1 MVPGFRQ
8 LGNETGA
15 LILARHTPLMRV
27 QASTCSPKAKLVF
40 SVVALLYLLASNALG
55 GEVAIGVFAYQ
66 GERAAASDWSPVI
79 RYLNQALPG
88 HHFRLDQ
95 YDALGLRQ
103 AIAEDRVDLVI
114 TNPGYYVTMEA
125 EFGISRIATLDTEE
139 SHPARAIGSVVL
151 TRADQPELR
160 VLADLA
166 GKRVAAVAPEAFG
179 GYLVAAREILNQG
192 IDAESDL
199 KEIRFVG
206 LPMNRIIEAVQ
217 RGEVDAGIVRACL
230 PEQMAGQGKIRLED
244 FRALSPRH
252 DVDLACVLSTRLY
265 PNWPIAVTR
274 QTDPVLAKAV
284 ARALLSMPESG
295 GMSWSVP
302 ADYQP
307 VHDLF
312 RELRIGPY
320 AYLREITPEGLVRR
334 FWPWL
339 LGLLAILT
347 GWIVHTVRVEHQVHR
362 RTAELRES
370 LAARDQAEAKM
381 RESQEQME
389 HLSRL
394 SVLGELSG
402 NLAHELNQPLT
413 TIGTY
418 ARTVLR
424 RQESGNLTQ
433 EAITEASSE
442 IAKEAERA
450 GGIVQRIR
458 HFARKRLATREE
470 VNPAMIA
477 EEARRLIVGMLA
489 RAPEVSIENQL
500 TGNCQVLADGAQ
512 ILQVL
517 LNLIKNAIDAS
528 RDLPVERQNLRIVI
542 EPLDNRV
549 ALHVIDQG
557 IGLEAEQIPHLFEPF
572 FTTKPDG
579 LGLGLPICKTII
591 EAHGGRIW
599 AEPNQ
604 ESPGMCFSF
613 SLPCHELSA

>member
-1 MVPGFRQ
+1 M
-8 LGNETGA
+8 
-15 LILARHTPLMRV
+15 
-27 QASTCSPKAKLVF
+27 ASKVSG
-40 SVVALLYLLASNALG
+40 S
-55 GEVAIGVFAYQ
+55 EVAIGVFAYQ
-66 GERAAASDWSPVI
+66 GERAAASDWLPVI
-79 RYLNQALPG
+79 RYLNHALPD

-95 YDALGLRQ
+95 YDAAGLRQ
-103 AIAEDRVDLVI
+103 AIGENRVDLVI
-114 TNPGYYVTMEA
+114 TNPGYYVTMEV
-125 EFGISRIATLDTEE
+125 EFGISRIATLDTED
-139 SHPARAIGSVVL
+139 SHPARALGSVVL
-151 TRADQPELR
+151 ARADQPRLQY
-160 VLADLA
+160 LSDLA

-179 GYLVAAREILNQG
+179 GYLVAAREMLGQG
-192 IDAESDL
+192 VDPESDL
-199 KEIRFVG
+199 KEVHFVG
-206 LPMNRIIEAVQ
+206 LPMSRIIEAVQ
-217 RGEVDAGIVRACL
+217 RGDVDAGIVRACL
-230 PEQMAGQGKIRLED
+230 PEQMVSQGAIRLED
-244 FRALSPRH
+244 FRILSRH
-252 DVDLACVLSTRLY
+252 QDADFPCALSTRLY

-284 ARALLSMPESG
+284 ARALLAMPVSG
-295 GMSWSVP
+295 GMSWAVP

-307 VHDLF
+307 VQDLF

-320 AYLREITPEGLVRR
+320 AYLREITPEGLIRR

-347 GWIVHTVRVEHQVHR
+347 GWIIHTVRVEHQVYR

-424 RQESGNLTQ
+424 RQEIGNLTP
-433 EAITEASSE
+433 EAISEASTE

-458 HFARKRLATREE
+458 HFARKRLATREPVSLPE
-470 VNPAMIA
+470 IA
-477 EEARRLIVGMLA
+477 DEARRLIVGMLA
-489 RAPEVSIENQL
+489 RAPEVIIENRL
-500 TGNCQVLADGAQ
+500 TSSCQVLADGAQ
-512 ILQVL
+512 IQQVF
-517 LNLIKNAIDAS
+517 LNLIKNAIDAN
-528 RDLPVERQNLRIVI
+528 RDLPIERQNLRILI
-542 EPLDNRV
+542 EPLDKRV
-549 ALHVIDQG
+549 AVHVIDQG
-557 IGLEAEQIPHLFEPF
+557 VGLDAGQLPHLFEPF

-591 EAHGGRIW
+591 EAHGGRLW

-604 ESPGMCFSF
+604 DAQGMCFSF

>member
-1 MVPGFRQ
+1 M
-8 LGNETGA
+8 
-15 LILARHTPLMRV
+15 
-27 QASTCSPKAKLVF
+27 
-40 SVVALLYLLASNALG
+40 ASNVFG
-55 GEVAIGVFAYQ
+55 GEVAIGVFAFQ
-66 GERAAASDWSPVI
+66 GERAAASEWSPVI
-79 RYLNQALPG
+79 RYLNQALPE
-88 HHFRLDQ
+88 HRFRLDQ
-95 YDALGLRQ
+95 YDAAGLRQ
-103 AIAEDRVDLVI
+103 AIANHQVDLVI
-114 TNPGYYVTMEA
+114 TNPGYYVSMEA
-125 EFGISRIATLDTEE
+125 EFGISRIATLDTED
-139 SHPARAIGSVVL
+139 SLPARALGSVVL
-151 TRADQPELR
+151 AKANQPNIS
-160 VLADLA
+160 VLADLS

-179 GYLVAAREILNQG
+179 GYLVAAREMLG
-192 IDAESDL
+192 EGVDAESDL
-199 KEIRFVG
+199 KELRFVG
-206 LPMNRIIEAVQ
+206 LPMNRIVEAVL

-230 PEQMAGQGKIRLED
+230 PEQMANQGQIRLED
-244 FRALSPRH
+244 FRVLSGRQYP
-252 DVDLACVLSTRLY
+252 DFPCALSTRLY

-274 QTDPVLAKAV
+274 QTDPALAKAV
-284 ARALLSMPESG
+284 ARALLAMPESG
-295 GMSWSVP
+295 GMSWAVP

-320 AYLREITPEGLVRR
+320 AYMREITPEGLVRR

-362 RTAELRES
+362 RTAELRDS
-370 LAARDQAEAKM
+370 LSARDQAEAKM

-424 RQESGNLTQ
+424 RQESGNLTP
-433 EAITEASSE
+433 EAVTEASTE
-442 IAKEAERA
+442 IAREAERA

-458 HFARKRLATREE
+458 HFARKRLAPREP
-470 VNPAMIA
+470 VNLAEIA

-489 RAPEVSIENQL
+489 RAPEVIIENRL
-500 TGNCQVLADGAQ
+500 TESCTVLADGAQ
-512 ILQVL
+512 IQQIL

-528 RDLPVERQNLRIVI
+528 RDLPIERQNLRIVI
-542 EPLDNRV
+542 EPMDNRV
-549 ALHVIDQG
+549 AVHVIDQG
-557 IGLEAEQIPHLFEPF
+557 AGLSAEQLPHLFEPF

-591 EAHGGRIW
+591 EAHGGRLW
-599 AEPNQ
+599 AEPSQ
-604 ESPGMCFSF
+604 DAPGMCFSF

>member
-1 MVPGFRQ
+1 M
-8 LGNETGA
+8 
-15 LILARHTPLMRV
+15 
-27 QASTCSPKAKLVF
+27 ASKVF
-40 SVVALLYLLASNALG
+40 S

-66 GERAAASDWSPVI
+66 GERAAASDWSPVV
-79 RYLNQALPG
+79 RYLNQALPE

-95 YDALGLRQ
+95 YDAVGLRH
-103 AIAEDRVDLVI
+103 AIAGNRVDLVI

-125 EFGISRIATLDTEE
+125 EFGISRIATLDTDE
-139 SHPARAIGSVVL
+139 SHPAHALGSVVM
-151 TRADQPELR
+151 TRADRPGLR
-160 VLADLA
+160 VLADLT

-179 GYLVAAREILNQG
+179 GYLVAAREMLGQNV
-192 IDAESDL
+192 DPESDL

-230 PEQMAGQGKIRLED
+230 PEQMASQGLIRLEE
-244 FRALSPRH
+244 FRALSARQDP
-252 DVDLACVLSTRLY
+252 DLPCALSSRLY

-274 QTDPVLAKAV
+274 HTDPGLAKAV
-284 ARALLSMPESG
+284 ARALLAMPESG
-295 GMSWSVP
+295 GMSWAVP

-320 AYLREITPEGLVRR
+320 AYMREITPEGLVRR

-347 GWIVHTVRVEHQVHR
+347 AWIVHTVRVEHQVHR

-424 RQESGNLTQ
+424 RQESGNLTP
-433 EAITEASSE
+433 EAVTEASTE
-442 IAKEAERA
+442 IAREAERA

-458 HFARKRLATREE
+458 HFARKRLAPREP
-470 VNPAMIA
+470 VNLAEIA

-489 RAPEVSIENQL
+489 RAPEVIIENRL
-500 TGNCQVLADGAQ
+500 TENCTVLADGAQ
-512 ILQVL
+512 IQQIL

-528 RDLPVERQNLRIVI
+528 RDLPIERQNLRIVI
-542 EPLDNRV
+542 EPMDNRMAV
-549 ALHVIDQG
+549 HVIDQG
-557 IGLEAEQIPHLFEPF
+557 VGLNAEQLPHLFEPF

-591 EAHGGRIW
+591 EAHGGRLW

-604 ESPGMCFSF
+604 DAPGMCFSF

>member
-1 MVPGFRQ
+1 
-8 LGNETGA
+8 
-15 LILARHTPLMRV
+15 MRV

-458 HFARKRLATREE
+458 HFARKRLATREA
-470 VNPAMIA
+470 VNPAVIA

>member
-1 MVPGFRQ
+1 MPKLLFGV
-8 LGNETGA
+8 LG
-15 LILARHTPLMRV
+15 LCL
-27 QASTCSPKAKLVF
+27 LVVSKVF
-40 SVVALLYLLASNALG
+40 GS
-55 GEVAIGVFAYQ
+55 EVAIGVFAYQ
-66 GERAAASDWSPVI
+66 GERAAADWSPVI
-79 RYLNQALPG
+79 RYLNQALPE

-95 YDALGLRQ
+95 YDAAGLRQ
-103 AIAEDRVDLVI
+103 AIAGHQVDLVI
-114 TNPGYYVTMEA
+114 TNPGYYVSMEA
-125 EFGISRIATLDTEE
+125 AFGISRIATLDTKDD
-139 SHPARAIGSVVL
+139 HPARALGSVVL
-151 TRADQPELR
+151 ARADRTNLHT
-160 VLADLA
+160 LADLA

-179 GYLVAAREILNQG
+179 GYLVAAREMLDQG
-192 IDAESDL
+192 VDPESDL
-199 KEIRFVG
+199 MEIQFIG
-206 LPMNRIIEAVQ
+206 LPMIRIIEAVQ
-217 RGEVDAGIVRACL
+217 RGDVDAGIVRACL
-230 PEQMAGQGKIRLED
+230 PEQLARQGKIRFED
-244 FRALSPRH
+244 FRVLSGRLDP
-252 DVDLACVLSTRLY
+252 DLACALSTRLY

-284 ARALLSMPESG
+284 ARALLAMPESD

-320 AYLREITPEGLVRR
+320 SYLREITPEGLVRR

-381 RESQEQME
+381 RTSQEQME

-424 RQESGNLTQ
+424 RQENGSLTP
-433 EAITEASSE
+433 
-442 IAKEAERA
+442 EAERA

-458 HFARKRLATREE
+458 HFARKRQATRET
-470 VNPAMIA
+470 VNLAEIA

-489 RAPEVSIENQL
+489 RAPEVVIENRL
-500 TGNCQVLADGAQ
+500 TTNCKVLADGAQ
-512 ILQVL
+512 IQQVF
-517 LNLIKNAIDAS
+517 LNLIKNAIDAN
-528 RDLPVERQNLRIVI
+528 RDLPIERQNLRIVI
-542 EPLDNRV
+542 EPLENRAAV
-549 ALHVIDQG
+549 HVIDQG
-557 IGLEAEQIPHLFEPF
+557 VGLDTEQLTHLFEPF

-591 EAHGGRIW
+591 EAHGGRLW

-604 ESPGMCFSF
+604 ETPGMCFSF

>member
-1 MVPGFRQ
+1 VKKSFFCSA
-8 LGNETGA
+8 A
-15 LILARHTPLMRV
+15 LFFLI
-27 QASTCSPKAKLVF
+27 ASKAF
-40 SVVALLYLLASNALG
+40 GS
-55 GEVAIGVFAYQ
+55 EVAIGVFAYQ
-66 GERAAASDWSPVI
+66 GEQAAASDWLPVI
-79 RYLNQALPG
+79 RYLNQALPD

-95 YDALGLRQ
+95 FDAIGLRQ
-103 AIAEDRVDLVI
+103 AIAENRVDLVI

-125 EFGISRIATLDTEE
+125 EFGISRIATLDTED
-139 SHPARAIGSVVL
+139 SHPARALGSVVL
-151 TRADQPELR
+151 ARADQPGLQS
-160 VLADLA
+160 LSDLA

-179 GYLVAAREILNQG
+179 GYLVAARELLGQG
-192 IDAESDL
+192 VDPDSDL
-199 KEIRFVG
+199 GEVRFVG
-206 LPMNRIIEAVQ
+206 LPMNRIVEAVQ
-217 RGEVDAGIVRACL
+217 RGDVDAGIVRACL
-230 PEQMAGQGKIRLED
+230 PEQMVNQGKILLED
-244 FRALSPRH
+244 FRVLSGRRDP
-252 DVDLACVLSTRLY
+252 DLPCALSTRLY

-284 ARALLSMPESG
+284 ARALLAMPESG
-295 GMSWSVP
+295 GMSWAVP

-320 AYLREITPEGLVRR
+320 AYLREITPEGLIRR

-339 LGLLAILT
+339 LGFLAILT

-424 RQESGNLTQ
+424 RQESGNLTP
-433 EAITEASSE
+433 EAISEASTE
-442 IAKEAERA
+442 IANEAERA

-458 HFARKRLATREE
+458 HFARKRLATREPVSLPE
-470 VNPAMIA
+470 IA

-489 RAPEVSIENQL
+489 RAPEVAIENRL
-500 TGNCQVLADGAQ
+500 TSNCQVLADGAQ
-512 ILQVL
+512 IQQVF
-517 LNLIKNAIDAS
+517 LNLIKNAIDAN
-528 RDLPVERQNLRIVI
+528 RDLPIERQNLRIVI

-549 ALHVIDQG
+549 AVHVIDQG
-557 IGLEAEQIPHLFEPF
+557 IGLDAGQLPHLFEPF

-591 EAHGGRIW
+591 EAHGGRLW

-604 ESPGMCFSF
+604 DTQGMCFSF
-613 SLPCHELSA
+613 SLPCNELPA

>member
-1 MVPGFRQ
+1 MTKQSSYF
-8 LGNETGA
+8 
-15 LILARHTPLMRV
+15 
-27 QASTCSPKAKLVF
+27 
-40 SVVALLYLLASNALG
+40 VALFLLMASKVFG

-79 RYLNQALPG
+79 RYLNQALPE

-95 YDALGLRQ
+95 YDATGLRQ
-103 AIAEDRVDLVI
+103 AIATHRVDLVI
-114 TNPGYYVTMEA
+114 TNPGYYVFMEA
-125 EFGISRIATLDTEE
+125 EFGISRIATLDTED
-139 SHPARAIGSVVL
+139 SHPARALGSVVL
-151 TRADQPELR
+151 ARANQPDLR

-179 GYLVAAREILNQG
+179 GYLVAAREMLG
-192 IDAESDL
+192 EGVDAESDL
-199 KEIRFVG
+199 KELRFVG
-206 LPMNRIIEAVQ
+206 LPMNLIVEAVL

-230 PEQMAGQGKIRLED
+230 PEQMANEGKIRLED
-244 FRALSPRH
+244 FRVLSARQ
-252 DVDLACVLSTRLY
+252 DADLPCSLSTRLY

-284 ARALLSMPESG
+284 ARALLAMPESG
-295 GMSWSVP
+295 GMNWSVP

-320 AYLREITPEGLVRR
+320 AYMREITPEGMVRR

-339 LGLLAILT
+339 LGLLAVLT
-347 GWIVHTVRVEHQVHR
+347 GWIVHTVRVEQQVHM

-370 LAARDQAEAKM
+370 LAAREQAEAKM
-381 RESQEQME
+381 RESQEQMD

-424 RQESGNLTQ
+424 RQQRGNLTP
-433 EAITEASSE
+433 EAITEASTE
-442 IAKEAERA
+442 IAREAERA

-458 HFARKRLATREE
+458 HFARKRLATRVSVSLGE
-470 VNPAMIA
+470 IA

-489 RAPEVSIENQL
+489 RAPDVIIENRL
-500 TGNCQVLADGAQ
+500 KGNCQVLADGTQ

-517 LNLIKNAIDAS
+517 LNLIKNAIDAN
-528 RDLPVERQNLRIVI
+528 RELPLERQNLRIVI
-542 EPLDNRV
+542 ESLDNRV
-549 ALHVIDQG
+549 AVHVIDLG
-557 IGLEAEQIPHLFEPF
+557 VGLEAEQLPHLFEPF

-591 EAHGGRIW
+591 EAHGGRLW

-604 ESPGMCFSF
+604 DAPGMCFSF
-613 SLPCHELSA
+613 SLPCNELSA

>member
-1 MVPGFRQ
+1 MGKRLFY
-8 LGNETGA
+8 LA
-15 LILARHTPLMRV
+15 AFFFLI
-27 QASTCSPKAKLVF
+27 ASKVSG
-40 SVVALLYLLASNALG
+40 S
-55 GEVAIGVFAYQ
+55 EVAIGVFAYQ
-66 GERAAASDWSPVI
+66 GERAAASDWLPVI
-79 RYLNQALPG
+79 RYLNQALPD
-88 HHFRLDQ
+88 HHFRLDH
-95 YDALGLRQ
+95 YDAKGLRQ
-103 AIAEDRVDLVI
+103 AIAENRLDLVI

-125 EFGISRIATLDTEE
+125 EFGISRIATLDTED
-139 SHPARAIGSVVL
+139 SRPARALGSVVL
-151 TRADQPELR
+151 AKANQPGIQSLS
-160 VLADLA
+160 DLA

-179 GYLVAAREILNQG
+179 GYLVAAREMLGQG
-192 IDAESDL
+192 VDPESDL
-199 KEIRFVG
+199 KEVRFIG
-206 LPMNRIIEAVQ
+206 LPMSRIVEAVE
-217 RGEVDAGIVRACL
+217 RGEVDAGIVRTCL
-230 PEQMAGQGKIRLED
+230 PEQMANEGKIRLED
-244 FRALSPRH
+244 FQVLSGRQDP
-252 DVDLACVLSTRLY
+252 DLPCAVSTRLY

-274 QTDPVLAKAV
+274 QTDPALAKVV
-284 ARALLSMPESG
+284 ARALLAMPESG
-295 GMSWSVP
+295 GMSWAVP

-320 AYLREITPEGLVRR
+320 AYLREITPEGLIRR

-339 LGLLAILT
+339 LGFLAILM

-362 RTAELRES
+362 RTAELRDS

-424 RQESGNLTQ
+424 RQESGNLTP
-433 EAITEASSE
+433 EAVTEASTE
-442 IAKEAERA
+442 IAREAERA

-458 HFARKRLATREE
+458 HFARKRLAHREP
-470 VNPAMIA
+470 VNLAEIA

-489 RAPEVSIENQL
+489 RAPEVIIENRL
-500 TGNCQVLADGAQ
+500 TENCTVLADGAQ
-512 ILQVL
+512 IQQIL

-528 RDLPVERQNLRIVI
+528 RDLPIERQNLRIVI
-542 EPLDNRV
+542 EPMDNRV
-549 ALHVIDQG
+549 AVHVIDQG
-557 IGLEAEQIPHLFEPF
+557 IGLNAEQLPHLFEPF

-591 EAHGGRIW
+591 EAHGGGLW

-604 ESPGMCFSF
+604 DAPGMCFSF

>member
-1 MVPGFRQ
+1 MEKRLFYLAVLFF
-8 LGNETGA
+8 
-15 LILARHTPLMRV
+15 LI
-27 QASTCSPKAKLVF
+27 ASKVSG
-40 SVVALLYLLASNALG
+40 S
-55 GEVAIGVFAYQ
+55 EVAIGVFAYQ
-66 GERAAASDWSPVI
+66 GERAAASDWLPVI
-79 RYLNQALPG
+79 RYLNQALPD

-95 YDALGLRQ
+95 YDAMGLRK
-103 AIAEDRVDLVI
+103 AIAENRVDLVI

-125 EFGISRIATLDTEE
+125 EFGISRIATLDTED
-139 SHPARAIGSVVL
+139 SHPARALGSVVL
-151 TRADQPELR
+151 ARADQPGLQY
-160 VLADLA
+160 LSDLA

-179 GYLVAAREILNQG
+179 GYLVAAREMLGQG
-192 IDAESDL
+192 VDPESDL
-199 KEIRFVG
+199 KEVHFVG
-206 LPMNRIIEAVQ
+206 LPMSRIVEAVQ
-217 RGEVDAGIVRACL
+217 RGDVDAGIVRACL
-230 PEQMAGQGKIRLED
+230 PEQMVSQGEIRLED
-244 FRALSPRH
+244 FRILSGRQDP
-252 DVDLACVLSTRLY
+252 DLPCALSTRLY

-284 ARALLSMPESG
+284 ARALLAMPDSG
-295 GMSWSVP
+295 GMSWAVP

-307 VHDLF
+307 VQDLF

-320 AYLREITPEGLVRR
+320 AYLREITPEGLIRR

-339 LGLLAILT
+339 LGFLTILT
-347 GWIVHTVRVEHQVHR
+347 GWIIHTVRVEHQVYR

-424 RQESGNLTQ
+424 RQESGNLTP
-433 EAITEASSE
+433 EAISEASTE

-458 HFARKRLATREE
+458 HFARKRLATREPVSLPE
-470 VNPAMIA
+470 IA
-477 EEARRLIVGMLA
+477 DEARRLIVGMLA
-489 RAPEVSIENQL
+489 RAPEVIIENRL
-500 TGNCQVLADGAQ
+500 TSNCQVLADGAQ
-512 ILQVL
+512 IQQVF
-517 LNLIKNAIDAS
+517 LNLIKNAIDAN
-528 RDLPVERQNLRIVI
+528 RDLPIERHNLRILI
-542 EPLDNRV
+542 EPLDNWV
-549 ALHVIDQG
+549 AVHVIDQG
-557 IGLEAEQIPHLFEPF
+557 VGLDAGQLPHLFEPF

-591 EAHGGRIW
+591 KAHDDRLW
-599 AEPNQ
+599 TEPNQ
-604 ESPGMCFSF
+604 NTQSICFSF
-613 SLPCHELSA
+613 SLPCHELPA